1 MPNFQAITSEGF
13 ASKTWQRY
21 SSYAFTSKE
30 ALVPLVA
37 AELPK
42 AAMSLP
48 VAFIEQGESVV
59 PAVVLSYQPEQNL
72 FVAPDGRWLGSY
84 IPSLFRSYP
93 FRLANTEDGQQVLC
107 IDEDSGLV
115 TDGPAGEAF
124 FTEEGKPAQGVLE
137 ILNFLTQIEQ
147 NRVATATACA
157 ILKKHNLIQPW
168 PVSVQTETIE
178 LKMAGLFR
186 IDEAALNQL
195 SAEALHEVAQSGGLL
210 IAYCQLLSM
219 QHLQV
224 LGQLAQA
231 HSKAAQKPSLP
242 VAGGD
247 LNLEFLNQG
256 GNISFGSFA

>member
-1 MPNFQAITSEGF
+1 MPNFQVISSDKY
-13 ASKTWQRY
+13 ASKTRQRH
-21 SSYAFTSKE
+21 SSYAFASKE

-42 AAMSLP
+42 AVMSLP
-48 VAFIEQGESVV
+48 VAFIEQGESVLPV
-59 PAVVLSYQPEQNL
+59 AVLSYQPEQNL

-84 IPSLFRSYP
+84 IPSVFRGYP

-115 TDGPAGEAF
+115 TDGPAGEVF
-124 FTEEGKPAQGVLE
+124 FTEEGKPAQGILD

-147 NRVATATACA
+147 NRTATAVACA
-157 ILKKHNLIQPW
+157 VLKKHNLIQPW

-231 HSKAAQKPSLP
+231 HSQAAQQQPLP

-256 GNISFGSFA
+256 GNISFGSFG